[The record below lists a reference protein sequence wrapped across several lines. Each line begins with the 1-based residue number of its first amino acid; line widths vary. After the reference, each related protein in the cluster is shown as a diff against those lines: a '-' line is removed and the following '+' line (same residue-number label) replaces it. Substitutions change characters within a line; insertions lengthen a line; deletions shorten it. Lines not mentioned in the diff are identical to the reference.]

1 MDFSDTPELAAF
13 RAEARAWLSSH
24 CRRKVQDGPR
34 RWPLIYDQEHLE
46 DAKAWQAAK
55 AEAGWAG
62 LHWPQEY
69 GGRGLS
75 RLHTMIYTQEEE
87 EFDTP
92 AELFHIGVNI
102 CAPTMMA
109 YASEEAKER
118 HLGPLLRGEE
128 IWCQLFSEPGAGSD
142 LAGIR
147 TRAVRDGDQW
157 LVSGQKIWN
166 SFAHLADYAILVTR
180 HDPEL
185 AKHKGMTYFYADMRA
200 PGVEVRRIAQIGG
213 KGNFCEVFLTN
224 TPISDAHR
232 LGEVGAG
239 WQVALTTLLNERLG
253 GGRDRIPDFED
264 LFAAVEQIEL
274 EDGLAIKN
282 AAVRQQLAE
291 WYVQT
296 QGVRLLRA
304 RMMTALARGDQPGPE
319 ASVGKL
325 VVTNKMQELS
335 MAGLDLQDLS
345 GAPLVGTVG
354 DGVFQRGFFD
364 APGTRI
370 AGGTDEILRN
380 IIGERVLGLPGDVRV
395 DRGKAFKEI
404 PSG

>member
-1 MDFSDTPELAAF
+1 MDFSDTSEIAAF
-13 RAEARAWLSSH
+13 RGEARAWLSAN
-24 CRRKVQDGPR
+24 CRRKVGDGPR
-34 RWPLIYDQEHLE
+34 RWPLIYEPEHLA

-55 AEAGWAG
+55 CDAGWAG
-62 LHWPQEY
+62 LHWPEEY

-75 RLHTMIYTQEEE
+75 RLHSIVFSQEEE

-92 AELFHIGVNI
+92 AELFHIGINI
-102 CAPTMMA
+102 CAPTLMA
-109 YASEEAKER
+109 YGSDEVKRR
-118 HLGPLLRGEE
+118 HLRPLLRGDE

-147 TRAVRDGDQW
+147 TRAVRDGDEW
-157 LVSGQKIWN
+157 SVTGQKIWN
-166 SFAHLADYAILVTR
+166 SFAHLADHAILVTR
-180 HDPEL
+180 HDPGL
-185 AKHKGMTYFYADMRA
+185 AKHKGMTYFFVDMKDA
-200 PGVEVRRIAQIGG
+200 GVEVRRIGQIGG
-213 KGNFCEVFLTN
+213 RGNFCEVFLTGARI
-224 TPISDAHR
+224 PDAHR
-232 LGEVGAG
+232 LGEVGEG

-264 LFAAVEQIEL
+264 LWQAVGQCEL
-274 EDGLAIKN
+274 EEGRALDDAGVRERLAD
-282 AAVRQQLAE
+282 

-335 MAGLDLQDLS
+335 SAGLDLLEQCGVL
-345 GAPLVGTVG
+345 AG
-354 DGVFQRGFFD
+354 DPRGEVFLRGFFD

-380 IIGERVLGLPGDVRV
+380 ILAERVLGLPGDVRV
-395 DRGKAFKEI
+395 DRGKPFSEI
-404 PSG
+404 PNG